1 MKKVLAIALFAV
13 VATACSKKETATE
26 SNVMLAEPEVTVA
39 DSAATAKP
47 ADQAMAAT
55 PATGD
60 SSAAKV
66 DSAATK

>member
-1 MKKVLAIALFAV
+1 MKKVFAIAVLALL
-13 VATACSKKETATE
+13 ATACSKKETATE
-26 SNVMLAEPEVTVA
+26 SNVMLEEPEVTTV

-47 ADQAMAAT
+47 ADQATAAT

-60 SSAAKV
+60 SAATKG